1 MSNDNHPG
9 GSKDNLRAVTEDDAF
24 NAAQAAG
31 VGLPIRDSSELIKAA
46 AVVLDQPISP
56 AEIET
61 ALRTAYVT
69 LPLNSPADLLLACNR
84 ILDVKLGEGGGG
96 GENV

>member
-1 MSNDNHPG
+1 MSNDN
-9 GSKDNLRAVTEDDAF
+9 LRALTKDDAVH
-24 NAAQAAG
+24 AAQAAG
-31 VGLPIRDSSELIKAA
+31 ISLPITDSSALIKAA

-69 LPLNSPADLLLACNR
+69 LPLNSPADLLVACNR
-84 ILDVKLGEGGGG
+84 ILDVKLGESGSKDY
-96 GENV
+96 